1 MASRGVLAPGPQL
14 CLLLVCSSLFPAQ
27 CCSAKRSTP
36 LPHRSPHLQRA
47 CRLRAAGGSGAQH
60 SWDGAA
66 TARLICDWPGWPCGC
81 GWVSRPDGRLISLAP
96 VVPIRIEFKLM
107 SASTWQLPAPPAPP
121 QPLAGS
127 LPPSAAQPCWL
138 QHRPAAWH
146 AQRSSHVLGR
156 WRCCP
161 AALAAAGRCAHMPA
175 KRPPPGAVH
184 GAAFEVCQ
192 AAAAV
197 QLVLCCPLVSGARP
211 TRCDSAARGSA
222 PAGAAGVQAAAAVV
236 AAEAPAVPGGVAG
249 AQACDHAA
257 GQLQRQHQGE
267 AGHAPPKVHYLQ
279 VQGADW
285 ACLK

>member
-1 MASRGVLAPGPQL
+1 MSAARLFVAFSCSVLLRKALDPLASPQPT
-14 CLLLVCSSLFPAQ
+14 STTSLPTTSGWRQ
-27 CCSAKRSTP
+27 RS
-36 LPHRSPHLQRA
+36 
-47 CRLRAAGGSGAQH
+47 
-60 SWDGAA
+60 

-81 GWVSRPDGRLISLAP
+81 GGVWTPDGRLISLAP
-96 VVPIRIEFKLM
+96 VVGVPIRIECKLM